1 MSKQNKSKL
10 KIKDTTKEKSKRGR
24 KKKIDDDLI
33 KKLSDAL
40 VSGASHKIACE
51 AAGISQSSFYRWI
64 KKAENGEE
72 DYFPFLESIK
82 GAESTGALKH
92 LENIEK
98 HSMND
103 WRASAW
109 LLERRYKYTKEGV
122 LEERPKLEE
131 KQEID
136 QSILEPIEL
145 LKKQYIELNKA
156 AQNALAIGSFQA
168 YSALKRQE
176 LKVAFEFI
184 FSFLA
189 VDKLSTTMTVCP
201 SSINLS
207 TRLLPMNPAPPVTK
221 HFITFLLYICI
232 LNLLNPLLDQLILYS
247 ISWYNLKHYL
257 L

>member
-176 LKVAFEFI
+176 LKVAFELNREKEKKGDSLFGDMTDQQVMKEI
-184 FSFLA
+184 QYLFSALPA
-189 VDKLSTTMTVCP
+189 SLKQQIENEIIQSKLK
-201 SSINLS
+201 L
-207 TRLLPMNPAPPVTK
+207 
-221 HFITFLLYICI
+221 
-232 LNLLNPLLDQLILYS
+232 
-247 ISWYNLKHYL
+247 
-257 L
+257 